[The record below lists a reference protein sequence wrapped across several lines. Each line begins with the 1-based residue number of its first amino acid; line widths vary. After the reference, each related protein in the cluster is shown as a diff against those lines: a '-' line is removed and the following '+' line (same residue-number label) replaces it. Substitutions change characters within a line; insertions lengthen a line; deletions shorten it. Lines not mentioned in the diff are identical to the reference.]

1 MTSLLADSRPSAP
14 RSTPPHISSK
24 HDIGVHRELNTLR
37 TKCKCGPWRV
47 LVTICGPFG
56 FLTSFAKATTSEKL
70 KEKVL
75 PPAPLGEPIGAFLH
89 HHATSSAS
97 LEAR

>member
-1 MTSLLADSRPSAP
+1 MTSLLAVKH
-14 RSTPPHISSK
+14 STPPHISSK
-24 HDIGVHRELNTLR
+24 HDIGVHRELNILR
-37 TKCKCGPWRV
+37 TECGPWRV

-56 FLTSFAKATTSEKL
+56 SSTSFAKVTTSEKL

-75 PPAPLGEPIGAFLH
+75 PLAPPGEPISAVINRHGP
-89 HHATSSAS
+89 SSAG